1 MWVPVG
7 PGWSL
12 SCRLGWATGLPVAK
26 CGAWSRPSWQGPR
39 LCVCACVLVSVV
51 QCDSGVGMLVLGG
64 SSFLF
69 ELGWQ
74 LLAGTRAVRVTRCL
88 PLCN

>member
-1 MWVPVG
+1 M
-7 PGWSL
+7 
-12 SCRLGWATGLPVAK
+12 
-26 CGAWSRPSWQGPR
+26 GASGTW
-39 LCVCACVLVSVV
+39 LVSFL
-51 QCDSGVGMLVLGG
+51 QVGLGHRASCGQKWCRQWAGTSAVCVRVCLCLCSAVTLLLDAGAGG

-74 LLAGTRAVRVTRCL
+74 LLAGTGTVRVTHCL

>member
-26 CGAWSRPSWQGPR
+26 SGAVSWQGPR
-39 LCVCACVLVSVV
+39 LCVCMRACVQCSVTLLL
-51 QCDSGVGMLVLGG
+51 DAGAGAGG

-74 LLAGTRAVRVTRCL
+74 LLAGTGTVRVTHCL